1 MYANAICCC
10 HFGGIVR
17 DVATDV
23 HDVGCVLDHVDRED
37 GVCLLVYHSYVIG
50 VVVDGV
56 VYGSEVVDVVGVVFV
71 VIFVRDAESVV
82 PRRPD
87 LAFDDKRF
95 LAVLLLFVVVSV
107 SCC

>member
-17 DVATDV
+17 DAATDV

-37 GVCLLVYHSYVIG
+37 GVCLLVYHIYVVG

-56 VYGSEVVDVVGVVFV
+56 VYGLEVVDVVGVVFV
-71 VIFVRDAESVV
+71 VFFVHDAESVV
-82 PRRPD
+82 PLCTD
-87 LAFDDKRF
+87 LAFDNERF
-95 LAVLLLFVVVSV
+95 FVVLLLLEVISI